1 MNTWKTHTK
10 LRISSTNNRSIKFK
24 GTVHYQDIK
33 LKTDNKTKTQN
44 STTSRWKPKGK
55 TICPIHICGWYIKH
69 PRRKIT
75 RRNIKILNT
84 IFVRLF
90 ITFKYLIDHYHC
102 MFMNRNSW
110 KFYFSVT
117 TQPI

>member
-10 LRISSTNNRSIKFK
+10 LRIASTNNRSIKSK

-55 TICPIHICGWYIKH
+55 AICPIHICGWYMLGIYE
-69 PRRKIT
+69 
-75 RRNIKILNT
+75 LDWVD
-84 IFVRLF
+84 FVA
-90 ITFKYLIDHYHC
+90 
-102 MFMNRNSW
+102 
-110 KFYFSVT
+110 
-117 TQPI
+117 